1 MHKSK
6 WAGNISLNIL
16 GNNFDNDIVLKDLIS
31 DNLTK
36 GAKYEETHVSNSEK
50 SKDKS
55 IENSNSLMQLKN
67 IRLKDIINRVIIG
80 SLNINSLPIKFAQ
93 LQEIVLKYVDILI
106 LTETKLYDI
115 SPKPQF
121 MVHGF
126 SMPYRQDR
134 NRNGGGIMIYI
145 RDDIPSILL
154 TKHVFPDDIEG
165 LFVELN
171 FRKSKWL
178 LMGAYHPPSQSNSYF
193 FEHLDKALDIYS
205 NYEKVLLTGDFNS
218 EIAEPCMD
226 SFL

>member
-1 MHKSK
+1 MQFKS
-6 WAGNISLNIL
+6 
-16 GNNFDNDIVLKDLIS
+16 
-31 DNLTK
+31 
-36 GAKYEETHVSNSEK
+36 
-50 SKDKS
+50 
-55 IENSNSLMQLKN
+55 
-67 IRLKDIINRVIIG
+67 IRLKNINRVIIG
-80 SLNINSLPIKFAQ
+80 NLNINSLPVFP
-93 LQEIVLKYVDILI
+93 
-106 LTETKLYDI
+106 T
-115 SPKPQF
+115 SQF
-121 MVHGF
+121 MVDGF

-205 NYEKVLLTGDFNS
+205 NYEKVLQ
-218 EIAEPCMD
+218 EISTQKLQSLVWIPSYINMT
-226 SFL
+226 

>member
-1 MHKSK
+1 MS
-6 WAGNISLNIL
+6 GIGTL
-16 GNNFDNDIVLKDLIS
+16 
-31 DNLTK
+31 
-36 GAKYEETHVSNSEK
+36 
-50 SKDKS
+50 
-55 IENSNSLMQLKN
+55 
-67 IRLKDIINRVIIG
+67 RV
-80 SLNINSLPIKFAQ
+80 NINSLPIKFVQ

-145 RDDIPSILL
+145 RDDIPSKLL
-154 TKHVFPDDIEG
+154 TKHVFSDDIEG

-178 LMGAYHPPSQSNSYF
+178 LMGAYHSPSQSDSYF

-205 NYEKVLLTGDFNS
+205 N
-218 EIAEPCMD
+218 PCMD